1 MNNPHAPL
9 KTVARTTTTIGAAIT
24 TAMLLASCSPTG
36 NPQLDMCMKIA
47 ENLLP
52 GEVTFGE
59 VTEVKGRTELHMT
72 LPYNSSGV
80 DSEAICIFAKQDLEK
95 DSTNESYQSSPKTVI
110 LDDIEIASKD
120 LMRASLASSKVVLKE
135 TAQETNKQVAKAA
148 DEAKVMASEAKDK
161 AAEMAADAK
170 VKASELADEAK
181 VKADEVATRI
191 KESEVVDRA
200 KVLADDATD
209 KAKAAIVDGAKKI
222 QESLENK

>member
-1 MNNPHAPL
+1 MNYPRAALANVTRPTA
-9 KTVARTTTTIGAAIT
+9 VMAAAIT
-24 TAMLLASCSPTG
+24 ATMALVSCSPTG

-47 ENLLP
+47 DNLLP
-52 GEVTFGE
+52 GDVTFGE
-59 VTEVKGRTELHMT
+59 VAEEKGRTELHMT
-72 LPYNSSGV
+72 LPYSSNGV

-148 DEAKVMASEAKDK
+148 DEAKVMATEAKDK
-161 AAEMAADAK
+161 ATEMAADAK

-181 VKADEVATRI
+181 IKADEMATKI